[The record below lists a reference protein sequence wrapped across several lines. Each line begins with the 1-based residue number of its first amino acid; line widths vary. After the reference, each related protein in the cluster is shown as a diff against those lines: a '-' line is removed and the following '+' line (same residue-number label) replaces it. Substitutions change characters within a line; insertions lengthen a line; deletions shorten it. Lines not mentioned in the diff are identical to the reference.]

1 MVFLVAA
8 KRLDDGTWFGEIPG
22 FEGVWANGP
31 TVESCRKELVEV
43 LEEWLI
49 LKLRDGDPM
58 PVVGGVEIKVSLV
71 KEILR
76 QARIS
81 EAEWEEAGS

>member
-1 MVFLVAA
+1 
-8 KRLDDGTWFGEIPG
+8 
-22 FEGVWANGP
+22 
-31 TVESCRKELVEV
+31 VESCRKELVEV